1 MRMLTPAD
9 GQKFCCGILL
19 QFDPDDSRMLDRPS
33 GLVCGL
39 ALALLTGCFRCYV
52 YINRK
57 GGRVSL
63 FRCLQMRSMLTSQGC
78 WLAFITGCRQYVGR
92 WCTKG
97 AQHWMWCDGGG
108 LPCSTSQHSPCR
120 HCCYENLQGCGVCPR
135 KGRLGGGGCGGG
147 CRRGR
152 WRRKRGSDKGIGGGR
167 SADVEGPGAL
177 GGCQVDAPLRIDGR
191 VESAHRCSQPLT
203 LIQQSSGLAIVCI
216 ECVIIGIVGTDDP
229 ESRFAICGS
238 RGGHG
243 RVALGSSV
251 RTPGR

>member
-120 HCCYENLQGCGVCPR
+120 HCCYENLCQKSEQR
-135 KGRLGGGGCGGG
+135 KYLPPWLNSKTLNTGSETPCWPVVGSTSFRHARIFHCHQDFSISSSPQYNTILYMKQQLNFPSQTAWIEFKVKLLLSHVRC
-147 CRRGR
+147 
-152 WRRKRGSDKGIGGGR
+152 GSDIPK
-167 SADVEGPGAL
+167 
-177 GGCQVDAPLRIDGR
+177 
-191 VESAHRCSQPLT
+191 T
-203 LIQQSSGLAIVCI
+203 
-216 ECVIIGIVGTDDP
+216 
-229 ESRFAICGS
+229 
-238 RGGHG
+238 
-243 RVALGSSV
+243 
-251 RTPGR
+251 